1 MANAEETN
9 EDAVSTPQDTDTA
22 PDLGV
27 LSRGDGYVEARL
39 TRSFDH
45 PPAKIWAALTEPDR
59 FVEWLAPG
67 SLASVVGGPAR
78 LDFVDSGIVIDST
91 VSAYEAP
98 RLLEY
103 SWSGPGEPL
112 RPVRWEVEPDDGDG
126 ARLTLTLRT
135 PDGEDVARSC
145 AGWEAH
151 LEMLAA
157 ALEGVPIK
165 FPFERFKSTRE
176 AYKEMVAGLG

>member
-1 MANAEETN
+1 MSAADDIGTE
-9 EDAVSTPQDTDTA
+9 

-27 LSRGDGYVEARL
+27 LTKGDGFTEARL

-45 PPAKIWAALTEPDR
+45 PHASVWAALTEPAR
-59 FVEWLAPG
+59 LVEWLAPG
-67 SLASVVGGPAR
+67 EIAGAVGGPAK
-78 LDFVDSGIVIDST
+78 LNFVDSGIVIDSQ

-98 RLLEY
+98 RLVEY

-112 RPVRWEVEPDDGDG
+112 RPLRWEVEPQGEG
-126 ARLTLTLRT
+126 SLLTLTLRT

-157 ALEGVPIK
+157 ALEGVPTK
-165 FPFERFKSTRE
+165 FPFERFKATRE
-176 AYKEMVAGLG
+176 AYKAMLG

>member
-1 MANAEETN
+1 MTN
-9 EDAVSTPQDTDTA
+9 EAEAA

-27 LSRGDGYVEARL
+27 LVKGNGCTVATL
-39 TRSFDH
+39 TRTFDH
-45 PPAKIWAALTEPDR
+45 TPAVVWSALTDPGKI
-59 FVEWLAPG
+59 VEWLAPG
-67 SLASVVGGPAR
+67 EIEPRVGGAAR
-78 LDFVDSGIVIDST
+78 LNFVDSGIVIDSL
-91 VSAYEAP
+91 VSAYAAP
-98 RLLEY
+98 SLLEY

-112 RPVRWEVEPDDGDG
+112 RPLRWETVAEGEG
-126 ARLTLTLRT
+126 ARLTLSLQV

-157 ALEGVPIK
+157 ALEGVPTK

-176 AYKEMVAGLG
+176 AYKAILPA